1 MCRKTSDTHS
11 ITLLPP
17 VTHQVINSIKDI
29 TEDEWDSV
37 AKTSV
42 QTEGRQ
48 QHQREQQSASP
59 QVTAAD
65 QAEEGDLPAGDKHE
79 HGENEVNPFVLHA
92 FLSALEAS
100 GSVTPATGWLPRHLV
115 VR

>member
-1 MCRKTSDTHS
+1 M
-11 ITLLPP
+11 
-17 VTHQVINSIKDI
+17 
-29 TEDEWDSV
+29 

-48 QHQREQQSASP
+48 QQREQQSASLL
-59 QVTAAD
+59 TAD
-65 QAEEGDLPAGDKHE
+65 QVEKGGSHE

-100 GSVTPATGWLPRHLV
+100 GSVTPATGWLPRHLI